1 MNLILGESLL
11 AIKLYLIMTST
22 LTLSEEK
29 KCHRKDRKTWS
40 SSLGLLLL
48 LQPRATTIV
57 TRSHWDPE
65 IPTCRENTR
74 VCVSPVQ
81 KN

>member
-1 MNLILGESLL
+1 MNLILGEGLL

-22 LTLSEEK
+22 LTLREEK
-29 KCHRKDRKTWS
+29 KCHREDS
-40 SSLGLLLL
+40 EQFPLELGLLLL
-48 LQPRATTIV
+48 LQPRATTVV

-65 IPTCRENTR
+65 IPTCRENIR